1 MDDLTKLLD
10 HLLQKPVYGSDEYRD
25 WIRQDDFVRI
35 LQMLPNLNDIILYAS
50 TPYAFIYGVLVP
62 ERLVTPPKVGDLDQW
77 SCNPFSSW
85 GVTIGPGK
93 PPKISLSPPLDHTS
107 SKTLDRGEQIVFAR
121 RFDGRQEHSSYIE
134 ISQKLTHAFGLH
146 YVPERDAFCRF
157 DERGDIEDVV
167 KISSISV
174 QSSRD
179 QGRVVSILRDT
190 LDEYMVITGQA
201 LVLLYDSTRFELNHF
216 GGWQNQDTIYSEI
229 QPEIYY
235 RIGQNPGTA
244 SYLRGFQII
253 RPTISKKDVL
263 ERYEFGKSKQKQ
275 YATFIAQDWKHGKV
289 HECSCDPNQLGN
301 YFIESDL
308 PFETTPVFF
317 RPEVLLK
324 YKGDSDKYEIQRRSI
339 TCRHA
344 WHLETYD
351 VNEAGQVHTYLIYLS
366 YLPYEEQLYW
376 KSFNEPPKG
385 PISKRAIQ
393 TDFKGEWDTEY
404 DPMESLKR
412 VLRDFHEAHVPWW
425 TLRGEDLIEKV
436 HYPVTTSAD
445 EWAKEIHALHKLLVE
460 GFVTSELRALA
471 KNLGSKID
479 PNWKSIK
486 LIEEI
491 LHGLS
496 LGEDQVREIAGPL
509 QELNHLRVKI
519 SGHASGKEAKQI
531 KADVLKQHKT
541 YPSHFRQICTQ
552 CDRAVRALQSLL
564 IPERSVESTS
574 TNER

>member
-1 MDDLTKLLD
+1 MNDLTKLLY
-10 HLLQKPVYGSDEYRD
+10 HLSQKPVYGSEEYRD
-25 WIRQDDFVRI
+25 WIKQDDFVRF
-35 LQMLPNLNDIILYAS
+35 LQMLPNLNEIILYAS
-50 TPYAFIYGVLVP
+50 VPYTFIYAVLVP
-62 ERLVTPPKVGDLDQW
+62 ERLVTPPKVDDLDHW

-93 PPKISLSPPLDHTS
+93 RAKISLSPPLDYTS

-157 DERGDIEDVV
+157 DEHGDIEDVV
-167 KISSISV
+167 RISSISG
-174 QSSRD
+174 QSGRD
-179 QGRVVSILRDT
+179 QGRVVVIIRDT

-216 GGWQNQDTIYSEI
+216 GGWQNQAVVYREV

-235 RIGQNPGTA
+235 RIGQNPETA

-253 RPTISKKDVL
+253 RPTMSKKDVI

-275 YATFIAQDWKHGKV
+275 YATFIAQDWKHDKV
-289 HECSCDPNQLGN
+289 HECSCDPSQLGN
-301 YFIESDL
+301 YFVESDL
-308 PFETTPVFF
+308 PYETTPVFF
-317 RPEVLLK
+317 RPDVLLK
-324 YKGDSDKYEIQRRSI
+324 YKGDSDKYEIQQRSI
-339 TCRHA
+339 SCRHA

-351 VNEAGQVHTYLIYLS
+351 VNEYGQVHTYLIYLS

-385 PISKRAIQ
+385 PISRRAIQ

-404 DPMESLKR
+404 DPLESLKR
-412 VLRDFHEAHVPWW
+412 VIRDLIDTQISWW
-425 TLRGEDLIEKV
+425 TLRDESLIEKV
-436 HYPVTTSAD
+436 HYPVTASAD
-445 EWAKEIHALHKLLVE
+445 EWAKELHALDKILVE
-460 GFVTSELRALA
+460 GFVTSELRSLA
-471 KNLGSKID
+471 TKLGRTID
-479 PNWKSIK
+479 PRWQSVK

-491 LHGLS
+491 ILGLA
-496 LGEDQVREIAGPL
+496 LAEDQVREIIGPL
-509 QELNHLRVKI
+509 KELHFLRSKI
-519 SGHASGKEAKQI
+519 SGHVSGKEAKQI

-541 YPSHFRQICTQ
+541 FPCHFRQLCTQ
-552 CDRAVRALQSLL
+552 CDKAIRILQTKLEPNSE
-564 IPERSVESTS
+564 IRTTV
-574 TNER
+574 

>member
-1 MDDLTKLLD
+1 MDDLRELLD

-25 WIRQDDFVRI
+25 WIGQDDFVRI
-35 LQMLPNLNDIILYAS
+35 LQMLPNLNDIILYVS

-62 ERLVTPPKVGDLDQW
+62 ERLITPPKVDDLDQW

-93 PPKISLSPPLDHTS
+93 RAKISLSPPLDNTS

-167 KISSISV
+167 KISSISG

-253 RPTISKKDVL
+253 WPTISKKDVL

-301 YFIESDL
+301 YFVESDL

-404 DPMESLKR
+404 DPMESLKKI
-412 VLRDFHEAHVPWW
+412 LRDFHEAHVPWW

-460 GFVTSELRALA
+460 GFVTSELRARA

-491 LHGLS
+491 LHNLR
-496 LGEDQVREIAGPL
+496 LDEDQVREIAKPL
-509 QELNHLRVKI
+509 LELNFLRVKI
-519 SGHASGKEAKQI
+519 CGHVSGKEAKQI
-531 KADVLKQHKT
+531 KADVLKQYKT
-541 YPSHFRQICTQ
+541 YPCHFRHICTQ
-552 CDRAVRALQSLL
+552 CDKSVRTLQSLL
-564 IPERSVESTS
+564 VSEGSVESPS

>member
-1 MDDLTKLLD
+1 MNDLTKLLY
-10 HLLQKPVYGSDEYRD
+10 HLSQKPVYGSEEYRD
-25 WIRQDDFVRI
+25 WIKQDDFVRF
-35 LQMLPNLNDIILYAS
+35 LQMLPNLNEIILYAS
-50 TPYAFIYGVLVP
+50 VPYTFIYAVLVP
-62 ERLVTPPKVGDLDQW
+62 ERLVTPPKVDDLDHW

-93 PPKISLSPPLDHTS
+93 RAKISLSPPLDYTS

-157 DERGDIEDVV
+157 DEHGDIEDVV
-167 KISSISV
+167 RISSISG
-174 QSSRD
+174 QSGRD
-179 QGRVVSILRDT
+179 QGRVVVIIRDT

-216 GGWQNQDTIYSEI
+216 GGWQNQAVVYREV

-235 RIGQNPGTA
+235 RIGQNPETA

-253 RPTISKKDVL
+253 RPTMSKKDVI

-275 YATFIAQDWKHGKV
+275 YATFIAQDWKHDKV
-289 HECSCDPNQLGN
+289 HECSCDPSQLGN
-301 YFIESDL
+301 YFVESDL
-308 PFETTPVFF
+308 PYETTPVFF
-317 RPEVLLK
+317 RPDVLLK
-324 YKGDSDKYEIQRRSI
+324 YKGDSDKYEIQQRSI
-339 TCRHA
+339 SCRHA

-351 VNEAGQVHTYLIYLS
+351 VNEYGQVHTYLIYLS

-385 PISKRAIQ
+385 PISRRAIQ

-404 DPMESLKR
+404 DPLESLKR
-412 VLRDFHEAHVPWW
+412 VIRDLIDTQISWW
-425 TLRGEDLIEKV
+425 TLRDESLIEKV
-436 HYPVTTSAD
+436 HYPVTASAD
-445 EWAKEIHALHKLLVE
+445 EWAKELHALDKILVE
-460 GFVTSELRALA
+460 GFVTSELRSLA
-471 KNLGSKID
+471 TKLGRTID
-479 PNWKSIK
+479 PRWQSVK

-491 LHGLS
+491 ILGLA
-496 LGEDQVREIAGPL
+496 LAEDQVREIIGPL
-509 QELNHLRVKI
+509 KELHFLRSKI
-519 SGHASGKEAKQI
+519 SGHVSGKEAKQI

-541 YPSHFRQICTQ
+541 FP
-552 CDRAVRALQSLL
+552 
-564 IPERSVESTS
+564 
-574 TNER
+574 

>member
-10 HLLQKPVYGSDEYRD
+10 HLTQKPVYGSGEYKA
-25 WIRQDDFVRI
+25 WIKQDDFVRF
-35 LQMLPNLNDIILYAS
+35 LKVLPNLNEIILYAS
-50 TPYAFIYGVLVP
+50 TPSAFIYGVLVP
-62 ERLVTPPKVGDLDQW
+62 KRLVTPPIVDDLDRW

-85 GVTIGPGK
+85 GVSIGPGK

-146 YVPERDAFCRF
+146 YVPERDSFCRY

-167 KISSISV
+167 RIESISG
-174 QSSRD
+174 QSGRD
-179 QGRVVSILRDT
+179 QGRVVAILRDT

-216 GGWQNQDTIYSEI
+216 GGWKNQDITYSEL

-235 RIGQNPGTA
+235 RIGENPGTA

-253 RPTISKKDVL
+253 RPSISKKDVL
-263 ERYEFGKSKQKQ
+263 GRYEFGKSKLKQ
-275 YATFIAQDWKHGKV
+275 YTTFIAQDWKHGKV
-289 HECSCDPNQLGN
+289 HECSCDPSQLGN
-301 YFIESDL
+301 YFVESDL

-317 RPEVLLK
+317 RPDVLLK
-324 YKGDSDKYEIQRRSI
+324 YKGDSDKYEIQQRSI

-351 VNEAGQVHTYLIYLS
+351 VNEFGQVHTYLIYLS

-393 TDFKGEWDTEY
+393 TDFKGEWDTAY
-404 DPMESLKR
+404 DPLESLM
-412 VLRDFHEAHVPWW
+412 
-425 TLRGEDLIEKV
+425 
-436 HYPVTTSAD
+436 
-445 EWAKEIHALHKLLVE
+445 
-460 GFVTSELRALA
+460 
-471 KNLGSKID
+471 
-479 PNWKSIK
+479 
-486 LIEEI
+486 
-491 LHGLS
+491 
-496 LGEDQVREIAGPL
+496 
-509 QELNHLRVKI
+509 
-519 SGHASGKEAKQI
+519 
-531 KADVLKQHKT
+531 
-541 YPSHFRQICTQ
+541 
-552 CDRAVRALQSLL
+552 
-564 IPERSVESTS
+564 SV
-574 TNER
+574 NRH